1 MSYKDYIASNPN
13 VMQGQPCVQGTRVTV
28 SNLVQQISAGRSIQE
43 LCEDYPYLDAIKIR
57 AALAFAADLASM
69 ESYELLAS

>member
-1 MSYKDYIASNPN
+1 MSYKEYISSDPGI
-13 VMQGQPCVQGTRVTV
+13 MQGQPCVLGTRVTV
-28 SNLVQQISAGRSIQE
+28 SNIVQQISAGRSIRE
-43 LCEDYPYLDAIKIR
+43 LCDDYPYLNETSIR

>member
-1 MSYKDYIASNPN
+1 MSYQDYISSDPN
-13 VMQGQPCVQGTRVTV
+13 VMQGQPCVHGTRVTV
-28 SNLVQQISAGRSIQE
+28 TNIVQQISAGRGIRE
-43 LCEDYPYLDAIKIR
+43 LCDDYPYLDEIKIR